1 MYKEKLEKLPDKLS
15 RKGQVVGEAVRTALL
30 EFCGQNAEFAQAV
43 EQGGSLA
50 DCIESTVKGSGS
62 SISDLEV
69 YKKAVQFYF
78 AGAEIHMKLTLDL
91 GDGGFAGEP
100 EPQTKRGAVELNLDS
115 LLDF

>member
-15 RKGQVVGEAVRTALL
+15 KRGQIVGEAVRTVLID
-30 EFCGQNAEFAQAV
+30 FCGQNAEFAQAV

-50 DCIESTVKGSGS
+50 DCIESTVNDVEAG
-62 SISDLEV
+62 ISDLEV
-69 YKKAVQFYF
+69 YKRAVQFYF
-78 AGAEIHMKLTLDL
+78 AGAEIHMTMTLDL

-100 EPQTKRGAVELNLDS
+100 EPQTERVVELSLDS

>member
-15 RKGQVVGEAVRTALL
+15 RKGQVVGEAVRAALL
-30 EFCGQNAEFAQAV
+30 NFCGQNAEFAQAV

-50 DCIESTVKGSGS
+50 DCIESTVKSSGTA
-62 SISDLEV
+62 ISDIEV

-100 EPQTKRGAVELNLDS
+100 EPQTEKVELSLDS